1 MLTNF
6 SHLPNWVWLKF
17 FSLLILVIWLKLD
30 PNTLYVK
37 KWYSLRIEILGAID
51 FFLQFRPF
59 VLFKKLCKYNLFCLL
74 YALLLYVFLSLT
86 YRFTVCDNFLNKT
99 NGQSCKKK
107 STVTNISL
115 RKEYVGGQIGKH
127 TGSGEDERST
137 TEDHKG
143 RLVVV
148 MKKQVT
154 MKDIL
159 WVITCKK

>member
-1 MLTNF
+1 M
-6 SHLPNWVWLKF
+6 
-17 FSLLILVIWLKLD
+17 
-30 PNTLYVK
+30 
-37 KWYSLRIEILGAID
+37 
-51 FFLQFRPF
+51 
-59 VLFKKLCKYNLFCLL
+59 
-74 YALLLYVFLSLT
+74 
-86 YRFTVCDNFLNKT
+86 
-99 NGQSCKKK
+99 
-107 STVTNISL
+107 
-115 RKEYVGGQIGKH
+115 GKH